1 MNPFFHYL
9 AQQLYCE
16 DCNLQDLA
24 QDYGTPLYLYS
35 KNAILDRWQAY
46 QRAFS
51 QFDATICYAVK
62 ANSNLAILKLL
73 AQQGAGFDVVSA
85 GEMQRVLTI
94 SSSSKIVFSGV
105 AKSHAEIEFALKNGI
120 YCFNVESFSE
130 LKRIAD
136 IAQKLQLVAPVSL
149 RVNPDVD
156 ASTHPYISTGLK
168 ENKFGIDIHQA
179 LDVYLFAQQA
189 DFIEIKGIDCHIGSQ
204 LTDISPYYDALL
216 KVLDLVSQLQQQ
228 GITLQHIDLGGGL
241 GVRYKDET
249 APEPEQLASLLAAVF
264 PQNMGL
270 ILEPGRSIVAN
281 SGALITKVEYLKSN
295 DLKNFAIID
304 AGMNDLIRPALY
316 QAWQDIIPLTQRQG
330 EKISYDIVGPVCETG
345 DFLGKD
351 RSLVLQEGDLLA
363 VMSSGA
369 YGFTMSSNY
378 NSRTRPA
385 EVLVDGKQHKLI
397 YQRES
402 FADLIRNERYD

>member
-1 MNPFFHYL
+1 MNPFTYHNE
-9 AQQLYCE
+9 QLFCE
-16 DCNLQDLA
+16 GCNLQDLA
-24 QDYGTPLYLYS
+24 KDYATPLYIYS

-46 QRAFS
+46 QHAFS
-51 QFDATICYAVK
+51 DFDATICYAVK

-73 AQQGAGFDVVSA
+73 ADQDTGFDVVSA

-130 LKRIAD
+130 LKRIAT
-136 IAQKLQLVAPVSL
+136 IAQQLKITAPVSL

-179 LDVYLFAQQA
+179 LEVYLFARQA

-228 GITLQHIDLGGGL
+228 GIELQHIDLGGGL
-241 GVRYKDET
+241 GVRYQNET
-249 APEPEQLASLLAAVF
+249 APQPQQLAKLLQPLF

-281 SGALITKVEYLKSN
+281 SGVLLTKVEYLKSN
-295 DLKNFAIID
+295 DLKNFAIVD

-316 QAWQDIIPLTQRQG
+316 QAWQDILPLTRRQG
-330 EKISYDIVGPVCETG
+330 ENKSYDIVGPVCETG

-351 RSLVLQEGDLLA
+351 RNLVLQEGDLLA

-378 NSRTRPA
+378 NSRPRPA
-385 EVLVDGKQHKLI
+385 EVLVDGEQHKLI
-397 YQRES
+397 YQRET
-402 FADLIRNERYD
+402 FADLIRNECYE